1 MNKIKYITSCRKKER
16 SKTAIL
22 FLVLM
27 ILAALTVFEFTREE
41 KPAYDSVCPI
51 ANAHV
56 SWNQTFYGR

>member
-1 MNKIKYITSCRKKER
+1 MNQNKYSISCRKKER

-22 FLVLM
+22 FLILM
-27 ILAALTVFEFTREE
+27 ILAALTVIEFTREE